1 MTHMR
6 VGSIELA
13 SELSYLNPSSEW
25 PHALEVRLETVR
37 VQNERALLPFPSF
50 IRARSPI
57 SLSFPLCWVESV
69 ETALEMASLIRLLPS
84 FPASLPLFGTRQIAW
99 CLAHTA
105 HTTLQHT
112 SLPLSS
118 FSRVRERAQLRL
130 RGGKQ
135 EIRPLRNYGRKEARR
150 VSGRTSDETGPSL
163 SPFRTSF

>member
-1 MTHMR
+1 MVPR
-6 VGSIELA
+6 A
-13 SELSYLNPSSEW
+13 SERAELSESQFGMAARSLHRSLDSKLCEYKM
-25 PHALEVRLETVR
+25 R
-37 VQNERALLPFPSF
+37 ERCCPFPLSF
-50 IRARSPI
+50 ARFPI

-69 ETALEMASLIRLLPS
+69 ETALEMASLIRLPS

-105 HTTLQHT
+105 HTQHT
-112 SLPLSS
+112 SSPLSS